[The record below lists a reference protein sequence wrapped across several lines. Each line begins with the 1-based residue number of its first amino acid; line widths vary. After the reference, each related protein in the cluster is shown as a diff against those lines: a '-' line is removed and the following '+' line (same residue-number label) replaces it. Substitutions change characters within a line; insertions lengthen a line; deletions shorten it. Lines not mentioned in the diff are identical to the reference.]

1 MNRLL
6 VVTALSLSPGL
17 DAAHAQTSLHKQ
29 RVDEQIDETSCAS
42 ANWLPR
48 TAQLAE
54 STQSDIR
61 EAVSIAIEVC
71 GDSARLSGNYVI
83 AMKWWRR
90 AAERGNTSAQM
101 KLAYL
106 YGDGR
111 GGTATDYTEAYK
123 WYDIA
128 AAIVGAKVDGLP
140 VAASRNGAK
149 DNSDQLW
156 YRDQVAKHMTSEQ
169 IAEAQRLARE
179 WKPEQ

>member
-6 VVTALSLSPGL
+6 VVTALSLSLGL

-29 RVDEQIDETSCAS
+29 RVDEQIDDTSCAS

-54 STQSDIR
+54 SSQSDIR

-169 IAEAQRLARE
+169 IVRG
-179 WKPEQ
+179 PEVSP

>member
-6 VVTALSLSPGL
+6 ALAALSLFLGPEAS
-17 DAAHAQTSLHKQ
+17 HAQTSLHKQ

-42 ANWLPR
+42 ANWLSQ

-54 STQSDIR
+54 STQTDVR
-61 EAVSIAIEVC
+61 EAVSNAIEIC

-83 AMKWWRR
+83 AMKWWHR
-90 AAERGNTSAQM
+90 AADRGNASAQM
-101 KLAYL
+101 KLAYF
-106 YGDGR
+106 YGEGR
-111 GGTATDYTEAYK
+111 GGTPADYTQAYK

-128 AAIVGAKVDGLP
+128 ASIVGAKIDRLP
-140 VAASRNGAK
+140 VAASHNAEK

-156 YRDQVAKHMTSEQ
+156 YRDQVAKHMTPEQ

-179 WKPEQ
+179 WKPER